1 MTMTVVVTRNVAPRF
16 RGFLT
21 SVMLEIAPGVYTG
34 PRMSRGVRER
44 IWNVMTQWYGAG
56 ATGGSD
62 PEARASIVMTWLD
75 KEAPGGQQIATLGV
89 PAKTLVEADGILLVK
104 RL

>member
-34 PRMSRGVRER
+34 PRMSKGVRER

-56 ATGGSD
+56 ALSQ
-62 PEARASIVMTWLD
+62 
-75 KEAPGGQQIATLGV
+75 PGA
-89 PAKTLVEADGILLVK
+89 EGISPFDSL
-104 RL
+104 R